1 MLQSMGLQIFRHN
14 NNKRPRNWKAMVL
27 EESSIWVVELARIKT
42 EVELERMIV
51 KQVLNLQMIK
61 GSDQN
66 SVGICKTEGYG
77 WSTVMT

>member
-1 MLQSMGLQIFRHN
+1 
-14 NNKRPRNWKAMVL
+14 MVL
-27 EESSIWVVELARIKT
+27 EESSIWVIELARIKT

-66 SVGICKTEGYG
+66 STGICKREGYG
-77 WSTVMT
+77 

>member
-1 MLQSMGLQIFRHN
+1 
-14 NNKRPRNWKAMVL
+14 MVL

-77 WSTVMT
+77 